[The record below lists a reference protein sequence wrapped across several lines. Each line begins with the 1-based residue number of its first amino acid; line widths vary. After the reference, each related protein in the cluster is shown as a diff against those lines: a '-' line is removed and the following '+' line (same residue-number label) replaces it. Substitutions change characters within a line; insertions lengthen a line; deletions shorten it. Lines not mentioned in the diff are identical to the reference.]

1 MWNKYFLA
9 ATLSDA
15 LRFLIQNPDDSMVIS
30 GATDLTLEIKRGQ
43 RNEKT
48 SIVDISRVSG
58 LNLITRDDAGVIHI
72 GALVTH
78 NQIAS
83 SSIIRKDARCL
94 AEAAFQVGSPQIRN
108 RGTVAG
114 NLITASPAN
123 DTIPALI
130 ALGAE
135 LVLVSLNGERR
146 IPLED
151 FYLGVRKTT
160 LRSDE
165 ILKEII
171 LYPRISNY
179 ISTFYKFALRN
190 AQAISVV
197 NAAVAIKILGSKVMD
212 IIIAVG
218 AVAPTVVRLRSIEN
232 QLMGL
237 SLNQLENYELPDNIT
252 EISPISD
259 IRGSATFRQ
268 EMVRVI
274 FKRCIDALLYP
285 EKSSSLFP
293 ENPVTLSDRNKID
306 HRTELTQSMTI
317 DNDNAIYTT
326 INGKKYIFHASL
338 QKTLL
343 DLIREDAELT
353 GSKEGCAEGECGACT
368 VYLDGEAVMACLV
381 PAPRAHLSEI
391 ITIEGISKD
400 NQLHPVQQAFLEEG
414 AVQCGYCTPG
424 FIMSAVKLLD
434 ENPHPKESEIKEA
447 LTGNLC
453 RCTGYYKIIK
463 AIEKAASEG
472 GSFGQT

>member
-15 LRFLIQNPDDSMVIS
+15 LEFLIQNPADSMVIS
-30 GATDLTLEIKRGQ
+30 GATDLILEIKRGQ

-48 SIVDISRVSG
+48 RIVDISRVSG
-58 LNLITRDDAGVIHI
+58 LNHITRDDAGAIHI

-83 SSIIRKDARCL
+83 SSIIRTDARCL

-135 LVLVSLNGERR
+135 LVLVSLDGERR
-146 IPLED
+146 ILLED
-151 FYLGVRKTT
+151 FYRGVRRTT

-165 ILKEII
+165 ILKEIV

-197 NAAVAIKILGSKVMD
+197 NAAMAIKILGSKIMD
-212 IIIAVG
+212 IVIAVG

-237 SLNQLENYELPDNIT
+237 SLNHLENYELPDNIT

-259 IRGSATFRQ
+259 IRGSASFRR

-274 FKRCIDALLYP
+274 IKRCIDALLYP
-285 EKSSSLFP
+285 EKSSSFIP
-293 ENPVTLSDRNKID
+293 ENPVTLSDRNRID
-306 HRTELTQSMTI
+306 NQTALTQSMTI
-317 DNDNAIYTT
+317 DNDNAIQTT

-343 DLIREDAELT
+343 DLIREDAGLT

-368 VYLDGEAVMACLV
+368 VYLDGKAVMACLV
-381 PAPRAHLSEI
+381 PAPRAHLAEI

-447 LTGNLC
+447 LAGNLC

-472 GSFGQT
+472 GNFGKT

>member
-15 LRFLIQNPDDSMVIS
+15 LEFLIQNPADSMVIS
-30 GATDLTLEIKRGQ
+30 GATDLILEIKRGQ

-48 SIVDISRVSG
+48 RIVDISRVSG
-58 LNLITRDDAGVIHI
+58 LNHITRDDAGAIHI

-83 SSIIRKDARCL
+83 SSIIRTDARCL

-135 LVLVSLNGERR
+135 LVLVSLDGERR
-146 IPLED
+146 ILLED
-151 FYLGVRKTT
+151 FYRGVRRTT

-165 ILKEII
+165 ILKEIV

-197 NAAVAIKILGSKVMD
+197 NAAMAIKILGSKIMD
-212 IIIAVG
+212 IVIAVG

-237 SLNQLENYELPDNIT
+237 SLNHLENYELPDNIT

-259 IRGSATFRQ
+259 IRGSASFRR

-274 FKRCIDALLYP
+274 IKRCIDALLYP
-285 EKSSSLFP
+285 EKSSSFIP
-293 ENPVTLSDRNKID
+293 ENPVTLSDRNRID
-306 HRTELTQSMTI
+306 NQTALTQSMTI
-317 DNDNAIYTT
+317 DNDNAIQTT

-343 DLIREDAELT
+343 DLIREDAGLT

-368 VYLDGEAVMACLV
+368 VYLDGKAVMACLV
-381 PAPRAHLSEI
+381 PAPRAHLAEI

-472 GSFGQT
+472 GNFGKT

>member
-9 ATLSDA
+9 TTLSDA
-15 LRFLIQNPDDSMVIS
+15 LEFLIQNPADSMVIS
-30 GATDLTLEIKRGQ
+30 GATDLILEIKRGQ

-48 SIVDISRVSG
+48 RIVDISRVSG
-58 LNLITRDDAGVIHI
+58 LNHITRDDAGAIHI

-83 SSIIRKDARCL
+83 SSIIRTDARCL

-135 LVLVSLNGERR
+135 LVLVSLDGERR
-146 IPLED
+146 ILLED
-151 FYLGVRKTT
+151 FYRGVRRTT

-165 ILKEII
+165 ILKEIV

-197 NAAVAIKILGSKVMD
+197 NAAMAIKILGSKIMD
-212 IIIAVG
+212 IVIAVG

-237 SLNQLENYELPDNIT
+237 SLNHLENYELPDNIT

-259 IRGSATFRQ
+259 IRGSASFRR

-274 FKRCIDALLYP
+274 IKRCIDALLYP
-285 EKSSSLFP
+285 EKSSSFIP
-293 ENPVTLSDRNKID
+293 ENPVTLSDRNRID
-306 HRTELTQSMTI
+306 NQTALTQSMTI
-317 DNDNAIYTT
+317 DNDNAIQTT

-343 DLIREDAELT
+343 DLIREDAGLT

-368 VYLDGEAVMACLV
+368 VYLDGKAVMACLV
-381 PAPRAHLSEI
+381 PAPRAHLAEI

-472 GSFGQT
+472 GNFGKT